1 MVPGFRKDY
10 EGTNI
15 VVHTGID
22 IRGTLNDERDID
34 AGYTAEMAI
43 PWSAIGIEA
52 AQGVNIKM
60 DLSV

>member
-1 MVPGFRKDY
+1 MLDGARVPKDY

-43 PWSAIGIEA
+43 PWSAIESK
-52 AQGVNIKM
+52 QLRV
-60 DLSV
+60 